1 MPTTLPPRQEEQARA
16 LAARNRRTAG
26 WLVAWI
32 AFLVLVS
39 IAVIWVRN

>member
-1 MPTTLPPRQEEQARA
+1 MPGLLERHTDERK
-16 LAARNRRTAG
+16 LAERNRRTAR

-39 IAVIWVRN
+39 IVVIWVRN